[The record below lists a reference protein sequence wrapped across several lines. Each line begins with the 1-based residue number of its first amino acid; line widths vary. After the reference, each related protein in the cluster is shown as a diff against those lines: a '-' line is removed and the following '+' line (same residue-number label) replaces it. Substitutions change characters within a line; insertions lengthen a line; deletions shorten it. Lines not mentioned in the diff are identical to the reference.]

1 MGYGPDVWGP
11 HGWKFIHFITM
22 GYPDNPSEED
32 KKMYKNFF
40 EMLGYV
46 IPCRICGDHYK
57 GHIKKHPIDN
67 DILKNKESLMTWG
80 VDIHNIV
87 NKNNGKKIYSVEEG
101 IADIIKNNKVCSVIV
116 NNISNNIPS
125 NIPSNI
131 PLYMNLI
138 ILLFVLLVMY
148 FIVVKFNK
156 K

>member
-22 GYPDNPSEED
+22 GYPETPTEED
-32 KKMYKNFF
+32 KKTYKKFF
-40 EMLGYV
+40 EMLGSV

-57 GHIKKHPIDN
+57 SHIKKHPID
-67 DILKNKESLMTWG
+67 DEILKDRDSLMAWG
-80 VDIHNIV
+80 VEIHNIV

-116 NNISNNIPS
+116 NNLPNEVPI
-125 NIPSNI
+125 
-131 PLYMNLI
+131 YMNLM
-138 ILLFVLLVMY
+138 ILLFVLLIMY
-148 FIVVKFNK
+148 YIVIKINK